1 MPDDSSR
8 NGHASEG
15 GGRLWQGLRDMLFGA
30 DSEPSLR
37 DQIEEAI
44 EEHEGEPTEAGDLSP
59 VERQM
64 VRNLLHFG
72 ERTVGDVAVPR
83 ADIIAIAESA
93 SFDDL
98 VSLFADA
105 GHSRLPVYRES
116 LDSIT
121 GMIHIKDVF
130 EILAKGAPKPENIA
144 GLIREPRYVPTS
156 MGVLDLLAEMRATR
170 THLAIVVDEYSGTE
184 GLVTIEDLV
193 EEIVGEIE
201 DEHDEAPAAALVDLG
216 GGMWD
221 ADARVELEDVA
232 AEVDPRLAEVEEDV
246 DTLGGLAFVLAGRI
260 PEPGEIVAHPS
271 GWRIEVWCPS
281 PLVTLANTPGI
292 LRRISLGCA
301 GRVASISSSCTALI
315 VAGVSESFCASRVA
329 VTVIS
334 SAVQSGGW
342 ARCSAWTGH
351 ATTPSSK
358 GSILVLVSILGCAS
372 YRWNAT

>member
-1 MPDDSSR
+1 
-8 NGHASEG
+8 
-15 GGRLWQGLRDMLFGA
+15 LREALFGA
-30 DSEPSLR
+30 DSEPTLR

-44 EEHEGEPTEAGDLSP
+44 EEHEGEPAEAGDLTP

-83 ADIIAIAESA
+83 ADMIAVSESA

-98 VSLFADA
+98 VILFADA

-116 LDSIT
+116 LDAIT

-130 EILAKGAPKPENIA
+130 QILATNAPKPDSIA

-184 GLVTIEDLV
+184 GLVTIEDIV

-201 DEHDEAPAAALVDLG
+201 DEHDEEPEATLVDLG

-221 ADARVELEDVA
+221 ADARAELEDVA
-232 AEVDPRLAEVEEDV
+232 AELDPRLSEVEEDV

-260 PEPGEIVAHPS
+260 LEPGEIVEHPS
-271 GWRIEVWCPS
+271 GWRIEVTES
-281 PLVTLANTPGI
+281 DARHVT
-292 LRRISLGCA
+292 
-301 GRVASISSSCTALI
+301 RVRL
-315 VAGVSESFCASRVA
+315 
-329 VTVIS
+329 
-334 SAVQSGGW
+334 
-342 ARCSAWTGH
+342 H
-351 ATTPSSK
+351 APEP
-358 GSILVLVSILGCAS
+358 VLEE
-372 YRWNAT
+372 